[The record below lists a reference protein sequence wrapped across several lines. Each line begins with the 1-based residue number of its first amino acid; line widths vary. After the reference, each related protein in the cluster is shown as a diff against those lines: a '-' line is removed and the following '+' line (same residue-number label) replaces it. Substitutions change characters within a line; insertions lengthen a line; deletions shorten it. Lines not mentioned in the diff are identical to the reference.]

1 MEMEYEIIGG
11 HPISP
16 VARLIP
22 PYRREEYNRL
32 LWDIRDRGQQEPISH
47 HRGLTID
54 GIHRLQVCV
63 ELGIEPEFVDL
74 DEDINPLDFVVTR
87 NLLRRNLSQN
97 QRACIAYAL
106 SEGSSPGRPAQAENG
121 TNLPI
126 FSQSRAAH
134 VNGVSV
140 SALKNIKRVLSPDSG
155 LIPEIQKAVWEDKVN
170 GSDALNLIGVP
181 EERQSQ
187 ILACVV
193 RGSTN
198 TLKRAA
204 VQVEDQL
211 ALQASAEAA
220 ANFFARDL
228 KSTTT
233 VHCSA
238 VGGFHQHVEPGSVQ
252 VIVTFPPTAERWIP
266 KFKDLGDLG
275 VHALA
280 EDGVMAVMV
289 SAPFTGAIILEMA
302 QTDLRLIDVFD
313 YRHPQRPRHLPHP
326 HRVTSRRMPILLYGK
341 GKTILKPGDDFV
353 DESSPGFAGDLNRE
367 QLLDLGLRKL
377 VSRLAKP
384 GDIVCDPVTCGR
396 IGTAL
401 GARKEVCSFVGAVED
416 EKMLERFWGRLY
428 RAVED
433 QVG

>member
-1 MEMEYEIIGG
+1 MEYETIGG
-11 HPISP
+11 HQISP
-16 VARLIP
+16 IARFIP

-32 LWDIRDRGQQEPISH
+32 LWDIQERGQQEPISR
-47 HRGLTID
+47 HRGLVID

-63 ELGIEPEFVDL
+63 DLGIEPQIVDV
-74 DEDINPLDFVVTR
+74 DDDVDPMDFVVTR
-87 NLLRRNLSQN
+87 NLLRRELSKN
-97 QRACIAYAL
+97 QRACIAHAL
-106 SEGSSPGRPAQAENG
+106 SVGSPPGRPAQTGNQ
-121 TNLPI
+121 TKLSIYP
-126 FSQSRAAH
+126 QPRAAKAC
-134 VNGVSV
+134 GVSV
-140 SALKNIKRVLSPDSG
+140 SFLKNYKRVMSPDSG
-155 LIPEIQKAVWEDKVN
+155 LISEIQQACWEDKVN
-170 GSDALNLIGVP
+170 ASDALNLIGLP

-187 ILACVV
+187 TLDYVL
-193 RGSTN
+193 RGSAN
-198 TLKRAA
+198 TLTRAA
-204 VQVEDQL
+204 ERIADQL

-220 ANFFARDL
+220 ADFFARDVNR
-228 KSTTT
+228 TTT

-238 VGGFHQHVEPGSVQ
+238 VGEFHQHVEPGSIQ
-252 VIVTFPPTAERWIP
+252 VIVTFPPTEERWIP

-289 SAPFTGAIILEMA
+289 PAPFTGAIILEMA

-384 GDIVCDPVTCGR
+384 GDVVCDPVTCGR